1 MISVENC
8 LIMKVNNHN
17 RAYDGNICDNPRKH
31 DCGATANF
39 RANYC
44 ARQIKQCYDMGLFD
58 VAHPS
63 FYKRGRDVD
72 VDGYVSELYQACKQ
86 GQNPLVFF
94 YTSSGRRNILTG
106 LYVVGQVDR
115 YLVGYSGD
123 DWEYTFTPLEGWAL
137 RFPDPR
143 QDNDFLWHHTEGS
156 RGVCHRVNRN
166 YVATGLG
173 ILIDMYSEVFAR
185 MNLEPGLRQ
194 EREKILLKLRE
205 LLEQLALDTPTGL
218 DMACAS
224 VGSAVASGS
233 TKAGSL
239 AARTGKG
246 GSPGLATG
254 GKTAGGVVSV
264 APPAAIQV
272 QGRVLE
278 EEQRSLQE
286 VVARVQDE
294 ARAAGLYYS
303 DGLIKRYHIS
313 LKTKPFV
320 ILAGISGGGK
330 TRLVL
335 TYARATGAELLP
347 VAVRPDWTSNESL
360 LGAYNILQNSFVP
373 TPFSEF
379 LLAAQRECKLAK
391 QQSRQPR
398 QYMVLLDEMNL
409 ARVEYYFSD
418 FLSKMELPPEMRC
431 IRFYD
436 HPVEDPRF
444 PREVTVPPNLSI
456 TGTVNIDETTH
467 TFSDKVLDRSNFIKL
482 EEIDLKSL
490 GELFKYWQP
499 PLVNKESAHLLVD
512 YLSRINNILRAADQ
526 QFGYRTATE
535 IIRWVD
541 YALTSAAFGFYT
553 ALDYQIKQ
561 KVLAKLQVARSRRA
575 DTDMVAQ
582 LLGFFEDEKLPG
594 AEETAFPQCREY
606 VERLNERVRE
616 EEFILGQI

>member
-1 MISVENC
+1 MLTVENC

-17 RAYDGNICDNPRKH
+17 RGYDGNICDNPRKH
-31 DCGATANF
+31 TCGATDYF

-44 ARQIKQCYDMGLFD
+44 ARQIRQCYELSLFD

-72 VDGYVSELYQACKQ
+72 VDGYVSELYRACQQ
-86 GQNPLVFF
+86 GQNPLIFF
-94 YTSSGRRNILTG
+94 YTTSGRRNILTG

-115 YLVGYSGD
+115 YLVGFGGD

-143 QDNDFLWHHTEGS
+143 PDNDFLWHHTEGS

-173 ILIDMYSEVFAR
+173 ILIDMYSEAFAR

-194 EREKILLKLRE
+194 EREKILLRLRE
-205 LLEQLALDTPTGL
+205 LLEKLAPGAPAVPDLAGL
-218 DMACAS
+218 AA
-224 VGSAVASGS
+224 GSAAAGRRSRVAAIAGRPGKSG
-233 TKAGSL
+233 AE
-239 AARTGKG
+239 AV
-246 GSPGLATG
+246 P
-254 GKTAGGVVSV
+254 AGGAAAGGA
-264 APPAAIQV
+264 APASSEAASRV
-272 QGRVLE
+272 QGRVQE
-278 EEQRSLQE
+278 EEKQSLQA
-286 VVARVQDE
+286 VVDRVQAQ
-294 ARAAGLYYS
+294 ARAAGLYYP
-303 DGLIKRYHIS
+303 DDLIKRYHIS

-373 TPFSEF
+373 TPFCEF
-379 LLAAQRECKLAK
+379 LLAAGRECEQAA
-391 QQSRQPR
+391 REGRPPR

-418 FLSKMELPPEMRC
+418 FLSKMELPPEMRR
-431 IRFYD
+431 IRLYD
-436 HPVEDPRF
+436 HPVEDARI

-482 EEIDLKSL
+482 EEIDLKSM
-490 GELFKYWQP
+490 GRLFGYWQP
-499 PLVNKESAHLLVD
+499 PLVNEDVAHLLVD

-541 YALTSAAFGFYT
+541 YALTSDAFGFYT

-594 AEETAFPQCREY
+594 AEEVAFPQCRDY

-616 EEFILGQI
+616 EEFTLGQI